1 VLPDDR
7 FDVIWI
13 FTLNPAG
20 GNYVF
25 SQVPQQLLDGDA
37 DAVI

>member
-1 VLPDDR
+1 
-7 FDVIWI
+7 
-13 FTLNPAG
+13 LNPAG
-20 GNYVF
+20 DNYVF